1 MEPHPGIEPGV
12 TWFCGPPDSASFL
25 VRRGGQG
32 RDRTGDTQIFSLLL
46 YQLSYLPEMAEGVGF
61 EPTEPFSPT
70 VFKTVAINRSTTPPK
85 NKKPGLDLAGFES
98 RAHTFIQ
105 HQPGGQ
111 EQNENDD
118 VALRMVLLYQ
128 VLPGCVNLEPVRNT
142 VQFSLHQR
150 IVIR

>member
-46 YQLSYLPEMAEGVGF
+46 YQLSYLPVNGGGGGIRTHGAFRPDGF
-61 EPTEPFSPT
+61 QDRCNKPLYHPSKEQ
-70 VFKTVAINRSTTPPK
+70 KTR
-85 NKKPGLDLAGFES
+85 PGLGRVEN

-105 HQPGGQ
+105 HQPCGQ

-118 VALRMVLLYQ
+118 VALRM
-128 VLPGCVNLEPVRNT
+128 
-142 VQFSLHQR
+142 S
-150 IVIR
+150 